1 MLLEKQLQ
9 YNKVY
14 KIPLTIN
21 QCTLLLGLFFPQLL
35 ISTLTVRFDRNYF
48 ILAPG
53 DDKQV
58 CRLAHGVA
66 QHMKWDYVTE
76 MTKVTVLW

>member
-48 ILAPG
+48 ILATRRRQTSMSTG
-53 DDKQV
+53 SR
-58 CRLAHGVA
+58 CSAAH
-66 QHMKWDYVTE
+66 E
-76 MTKVTVLW
+76 MGLRD